1 MDQSSKKIL
10 IVDDEPGVRDILRVN
25 LESEG
30 YVVSEASD
38 GFEALE
44 RTQAEAPDLIVL
56 DLMMPRLSGWEVLCR
71 LEGDPASAGT
81 PVVILSALSDEA
93 NIMRGLEQGAL
104 DYVPKPF
111 DPLVISQKV
120 RLLLKELDGRGR
132 QVYRQQ
138 AMECR
143 RRNMQSLDRFFGSG
157 AEQRK

>member
-30 YVVSEASD
+30 YVVSEAGD
-38 GFEALE
+38 GIEALE
-44 RTQAEAPDLIVL
+44 RTQADAPDLIIL
-56 DLMMPRLSGWEVLCR
+56 DLMMPRLSGWDVLCR
-71 LEGDPASAGT
+71 LEADPASAGA

-93 NIMRGLEQGAL
+93 HIMRGLEQGAL

-132 QVYRQQ
+132 QAYRQQ

-143 RRNMQSLDRFFGSG
+143 RRNMQSLDRFFGSSV
-157 AEQRK
+157 Q